1 MVTATEIAVN
11 QRNTR
16 APAYLCYLG
25 AIATTRW
32 LTSVERFDGRG
43 MARLREYRRND
54 LMGSS
59 WRCEMLYDGFTRS
72 WRTSETQNTQLEL
85 IAGEPCVH
93 AELKVVPIM

>member
-54 LMGSS
+54 LMGVVLGVA
-59 WRCEMLYDGFTRS
+59 RCSMTDSLVHG
-72 WRTSETQNTQLEL
+72 EL
-85 IAGEPCVH
+85 
-93 AELKVVPIM
+93 LKRRIRY

>member
-1 MVTATEIAVN
+1 MVAAWHDYA
-11 QRNTR
+11 NTG
-16 APAYLCYLG
+16 P
-25 AIATTRW
+25 
-32 LTSVERFDGRG
+32 DG
-43 MARLREYRRND
+43 
-54 LMGSS
+54 GSS